1 MEIVYKRLDEI
12 KPYPNNPR
20 KNQKAVKG
28 VAESIKQF
36 GFRVPIA
43 LDPKTDEIIC
53 GHTRYKAA
61 KKLKMEVVPC
71 IYLHGLSKSQIR
83 AYRLAD
89 NKISEY
95 SKWDED
101 LLLEELA
108 ELVPDFNM
116 EDFGFKMPDDNDE
129 GQSGTIEEE
138 NTEKNFST
146 GREQVV
152 ITPSSV
158 LEPSKDYQKIYEY
171 WKALGIIKSDG
182 RADDLLGDGKKA
194 LAAAAGKGSLDG
206 TSVFNPVLCQL
217 MYEWFCPR
225 GGIIFDPFAGGYTRG
240 IVATKLGYEYIGIDL
255 RQEQIDADVSKAE
268 ELELSP
274 VYICDDSLNADA
286 YVQDGQADMIMTCP
300 PYYDLEVYSEDPND
314 LSNMSPEDFLETY
327 KKILEIAYRKLKD
340 NRFFVIVIGEVR
352 DKKGNFREF
361 VADTIK
367 HLTSLGMNYWNE
379 IILRNNPAT
388 NCITARR
395 PFSVN
400 RKVSSIHQNVLVFY
414 KGNPQ
419 EMANN
424 WGEEDF

>member
-1 MEIVYKRLDEI
+1 MEIIYKRLDEI

-61 KKLKMEVVPC
+61 RKLKMETVPC

-101 LLLEELA
+101 LLLEELS

-116 EDFGFKMPDDNDE
+116 EDFGFKMPDDNAE
-129 GQSGTIEEE
+129 GQLGTIEEE

-152 ITPSSV
+152 ICPSSV

-182 RADDLLGDGKKA
+182 RADDTQGESKNE
-194 LAAAAGKGSLDG
+194 LAEELTNGSLNG
-206 TSVFNPVLCQL
+206 TSVFNPVLCEL
-217 MYEWFCPR
+217 MYRWFCPR

-240 IVATKLGYEYIGIDL
+240 IVATHLGYEYVGIDL
-255 RQEQIDADVSKAE
+255 RQEQIDANVAKAE

-274 VYICDDSLNADA
+274 VYICDDALNADA
-286 YVQDGQADMIMTCP
+286 YEVEADMILTCP
-300 PYYDLEVYSEDPND
+300 PYYDLEVYSEDERD
-314 LSNMSPEDFLETY
+314 LSVMSPEDFLSTY
-327 KKILEIAYRKLKD
+327 KRILELAYKKLKD
-340 NRFFVIVIGEVR
+340 NRFFVIVVSEVR
-352 DKKGNFREF
+352 DKKGNYREF
-361 VADTIK
+361 VADTIRYC
-367 HLTSLGMNYWNE
+367 TSLGMNFWNE
-379 IILRNNPAT
+379 IILRNSPSSNAVT
-388 NCITARR
+388 SRR

-419 EMANN
+419 EMAAN

>member
-12 KPYPNNPR
+12 KQYPNNPR

-61 KKLKMEVVPC
+61 RKLKMEVVPC

-101 LLLEELA
+101 LLLEELS

-116 EDFGFKMPDDNDE
+116 EDFGFKMPDDDAE

-152 ITPSSV
+152 ICPSSV

-225 GGIIFDPFAGGYTRG
+225 GGIIFDCFAGGYTRG

-255 RQEQIDADVSKAE
+255 RQEQIDADISKAE

-367 HLTSLGMNYWNE
+367 YLTSLGMNYWNE

-419 EMANN
+419 EMADN

>member
-194 LAAAAGKGSLDG
+194 LAAAGKGSLDG